1 MDTFS
6 MRSVPMLSC
15 SCVIMSGEAVGIY
28 LLSIQNNH
36 NNPRAGEA
44 CQAARIGRE
53 DLLVIC
59 LSHHAG
65 VAELGRAPFAM
76 LQATY
81 GWEAGVI
88 VSVCLLFATKPSGQP
103 RPRLPL
109 RVRFSILTIA
119 LSIRSC
125 SPRNSANIFS
135 TSIRQP
141 PFRLKARCG
150 LLSAE
155 RLSAAGR
162 CSVGLPVGRDSNT
175 RVNYITKVTLKDRW
189 VLNRFGAHGDNG
201 AHPVGQ
207 TGDRQR
213 ISGKLRRKS
222 MSGPSLRRIPG
233 QLSPKTV
240 KHPR

>member
-1 MDTFS
+1 
-6 MRSVPMLSC
+6 MLSC

-28 LLSIQNNH
+28 LLSIQKNH
-36 NNPRAGEA
+36 NNPRAGGA
-44 CQAARIGRE
+44 CQTARIGRE
-53 DLLVIC
+53 DLLVIW

-65 VAELGRAPFAM
+65 VAELGRAPLVM
-76 LQATY
+76 LQVTY
-81 GWEAGVI
+81 GSESDFIISIG
-88 VSVCLLFATKPSGQP
+88 LLCVTEPNGRP

-141 PFRLKARCG
+141 PFCLKARCG

-162 CSVGLPVGRDSNT
+162 WSAGLPVGWDSLPHFDS
-175 RVNYITKVTLKDRW
+175 ITK
-189 VLNRFGAHGDNG
+189 
-201 AHPVGQ
+201 
-207 TGDRQR
+207 
-213 ISGKLRRKS
+213 
-222 MSGPSLRRIPG
+222 
-233 QLSPKTV
+233 
-240 KHPR
+240 

>member
-1 MDTFS
+1 
-6 MRSVPMLSC
+6 MLSC

-28 LLSIQNNH
+28 LLSIQKNH
-36 NNPRAGEA
+36 NSPRVGGA

-53 DLLVIC
+53 DLLVIW

-65 VAELGRAPFAM
+65 VAELDRAPFAM
-76 LQATY
+76 LQVTY
-81 GWEAGVI
+81 GSEAGVI
-88 VSVCLLFATKPSGQP
+88 VSFCLLFVTKPSRRP

-141 PFRLKARCG
+141 PFCLKARCG

-162 CSVGLPVGRDSNT
+162 CSACLPVGWDSLPHF
-175 RVNYITKVTLKDRW
+175 YSITK
-189 VLNRFGAHGDNG
+189 
-201 AHPVGQ
+201 
-207 TGDRQR
+207 
-213 ISGKLRRKS
+213 
-222 MSGPSLRRIPG
+222 
-233 QLSPKTV
+233 
-240 KHPR
+240 